1 MGWPRWTAA
10 SPRCSG
16 RIQPGAQALMNWAL
30 YDFGQGARNLGIY
43 NCRGTGSGSRSIH
56 GDGRAI
62 DVGFSGVGNP
72 AGTRL
77 LNTLLP
83 HVGALGIQMI
93 IWNKKVYSAR
103 YPRGARYTG
112 VSPHTDHLHIE
123 LTWNA
128 ASTLTRT
135 RVQQVVRGA
144 GTPQAGSPIDWK
156 AVRRYGASVLLPQ
169 VQSLP
174 NLDGSSSNKQQVKT
188 LQKALNFVSN
198 AGLKEDGQYGPA
210 TINAVLNFQKFMNHL
225 GGNIK
230 DFPGAAHEG
239 TRWWLS
245 MSLMNIKKGKA

>member
-1 MGWPRWTAA
+1 MSWPRWEPA
-10 SPRCSG
+10 SYRCSG
-16 RIQPGAQALMNWAL
+16 RVQPGAQALMNWAL

-43 NCRGTGSGSRSIH
+43 NCRGTGGGNRSIH

-77 LNTLLP
+77 LNRLLP

-93 IWNKKVYSAR
+93 IWNRRLYSAR
-103 YPRGARYTG
+103 YPRGTRYTG

-123 LTWNA
+123 LTWNSA
-128 ASTLTRT
+128 RTLTRT
-135 RVQQVVRGA
+135 RVQQILRGA
-144 GTPQAGSPIDWK
+144 GVPQPGVPIDWA
-156 AVRRYGASVLLPQ
+156 AVRRYAAAVLLPQ

-174 NLDGSSSNKQQVKT
+174 NLNGNSPNGNQVKI
-188 LQKALNFVSN
+188 LQKTLNFIGG
-198 AGLKEDGQYGPA
+198 AGLKEDGNYGPA
-210 TINAVLNFQKFMNHL
+210 TGNAVLNFQRFMNAL
-225 GGNIK
+225 GAGIK

-245 MSLMNIKKGKA
+245 IGLMNIKNGKG